1 MRKSEYLEKLKDE
14 NKNHINNIRI
24 LIKTLDYK
32 IERLKQSKKITDD
45 ICNKFE
51 INCYNYNLVYEMNE
65 SRVKFINDLDELI
78 KKINDITSRNSRN
91 IDYDIQKISSIND
104 LLYTYEVQ
112 LNNINKNDLS
122 DIEKLQL
129 NAIKKEIYEK
139 FMRIKCEID
148 RDILKQKYDKLQNR
162 NVILKALDN
171 FFVISDMINIQRENL
186 FKAIKGIDDY
196 NNSLVEKSEPTR
208 EYKIIDILAD
218 IEIYLCQNRNDKNH
232 QEQIHK
238 IIDINDKINSV
249 FSIDK
254 KELKKAISENYKSKL
269 PMVLSKN
276 IGKMKRKQKKIIEF
290 LYKNGYARS
299 FEERQYKSKMEVL
312 IKKLKLLSD
321 NVEREINR

>member
-171 FFVISDMINIQRENL
+171 FFVISDRVNMQRENL

-196 NNSLVEKSEPTR
+196 KNSLVEKSEPAR
-208 EYKIIDILAD
+208 EYKIIYILAD
-218 IEIYLCQNRNDKNH
+218 IELYLSQNRSDKNH
-232 QEQIHK
+232 QEQIQK
-238 IIDINDKINSV
+238 IIDIKDKINSV

-254 KELKKAISENYKSKL
+254 KELKKSISESNKSRL

-290 LYKNGYARS
+290 LYKNGYTKSIEAK
-299 FEERQYKSKMEVL
+299 QYKSKMDIL